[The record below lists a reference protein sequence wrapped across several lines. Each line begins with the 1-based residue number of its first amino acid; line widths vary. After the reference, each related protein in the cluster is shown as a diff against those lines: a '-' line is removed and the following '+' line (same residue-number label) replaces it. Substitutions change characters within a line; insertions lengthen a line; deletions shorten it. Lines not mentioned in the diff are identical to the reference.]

1 MIPKGLFAYRSTGFR
16 LMFLLILLLFFGSL
30 SQMIGLMLTS
40 GSGSVS
46 LQDVVSEDGL
56 QAHTVGARNVLRI
69 LQVLF
74 VSGVFIL
81 APGPLPMSPMGALR
95 RRSA

>member
-1 MIPKGLFAYRSTGFR
+1 
-16 LMFLLILLLFFGSL
+16 MFLLILVLFFGSL
-30 SQMIGLMLTS
+30 TQMIGLMLTS

-56 QAHTVGARNVLRI
+56 QAHTVGARNILRI

-81 APGPLPMSPMGALR
+81 APWAFAYVTYGRIEETVGLSRKVSPVLLLIAAL
-95 RRSA
+95 